1 MTGNSSV
8 PKAFFWR
15 RIHSL
20 TGIWLVIF
28 LLEHLLTNSQA
39 ALWIGDDGSGFVRM
53 VNLIHNLPY
62 LQVIEVGL
70 LGVPIVIHGIWGIQ
84 YIREASIN
92 SFKTDGSR
100 PSLPMYKRN
109 KAYTWQRIT
118 SWVLLFG
125 IIAHVAQMRFINQP
139 TSAVVDGNH
148 YYMVRVGFDEGLYTL
163 SKRLDFNIYNQE
175 AVEVEKKM
183 APDIKE
189 SFGKSWLAFFDFRD
203 VPEGYELLE
212 RQKLREKDQFI
223 KALTAKPLTDGEV
236 IAVSHDFATAMLLVV
251 RETFKWPL
259 MMVLYTIFVLSAC
272 FHAFNGL
279 WTFLITWGVSLTE
292 RSQKMMRGLA
302 NTLMIVVAF
311 LGLAAIWG
319 TYWVNLR
326 F

>member
-1 MTGNSSV
+1 MAVETSV

-39 ALWIGDDGSGFVRM
+39 ALWIGDDGSGFVHM
-53 VNLIHNLPY
+53 VTKIHNLPY
-62 LQVIEVGL
+62 LPVIEIGL
-70 LGVPIVIHGIWGIQ
+70 LGVPILIHGIWGIQ
-84 YIREASIN
+84 YLRDASIN

-100 PSLPMYKRN
+100 PSLHMYKRN

-118 SWVLLFG
+118 SFVLLFG
-125 IIAHVAQMRFINQP
+125 IIAHVVQMRFVNQP
-139 TSAVVDGNH
+139 ISATVDGQH
-148 YYMVRVGFDEGLYTL
+148 HYMVRVGFDEGLYTL
-163 SKRLDFNIYNQE
+163 SKRLDFKVYNEQ

-183 APDIKE
+183 APDVKE
-189 SFGKSWLAFFDFRD
+189 FLGDNWLSFFDFRKI
-203 VPEGYELLE
+203 PEGYELLE
-212 RQKLREKDQFI
+212 RQKVLEKDEFVR
-223 KALTAKPLTDGEV
+223 ALTARPLENGEV
-236 IAVSHDFATAMLLVV
+236 IVAAHDFATAMLLVV

-292 RSQKMMRGLA
+292 RSQKLMSGIA